1 MSGSTV
7 SGIPAKLLDAQVSFL
22 LAELT
27 GDRLSELL
35 AEDVAGLLGIAD
47 TLVLNDVVDAAAVK
61 QAGHELVAA
70 IFASPMVEALVPILA
85 EALYDLDASDEYD
98 LGDVVDREAVSTL
111 VSTFLSMRTL
121 HDRAMERMTESPLA
135 AAIATKFVQQI
146 VADFIAQNKQ
156 AAERIPGASSL
167 FSLGQSVAS
176 RAKSVSDKTL
186 GSFID
191 GATDKG
197 AQMALKRTNHAIR
210 ELLRD
215 PQMHAAAMELWDLHA
230 GEPISGLRT
239 YLTNT
244 ELRTL
249 AVLIA
254 DLVVSGREGPL
265 AQHIVDEC
273 VEVFFERY
281 GDQTLAA
288 LLTELGLTR
297 ELLTAHLQTIAAP
310 VVAAAL
316 ESGAIERVLRSRLEP
331 FFASDAV
338 AAILAGP

>member
-1 MSGSTV
+1 LTFR
-7 SGIPAKLLDAQVSFL
+7 LDGV
-22 LAELT
+22 T
-27 GDRLSELL
+27 
-35 AEDVAGLLGIAD
+35 AGYGD
-47 TLVLNDVVDAAAVK
+47 TLVLRDVVDVEEVK
-61 QAGHELVAA
+61 VAGHELVAA
-70 IFASPMVEALVPILA
+70 IGASPMVAALVPALA
-85 EALYDLDASDEYD
+85 DALYALEAGEEYD

-121 HDRAMERMTESPLA
+121 HERALERMTESPLA

-146 VADFIAQNKQ
+146 VTDFIASNKQ

-197 AQMALKRTNHAIR
+197 AQLALRRTNGAIR

-215 PQMHAAAMELWDLHA
+215 PQMHDAAMELWDLHA
-230 GEPISGLRT
+230 REPISGLRR
-239 YLTNT
+239 YLTDK

-254 DLVVSGREGPL
+254 ELVISGREGPF
-265 AQHIVDEC
+265 AQRVVDE
-273 VEVFFERY
+273 VIDVFFAQY
-281 GDQTLAA
+281 GDRTLGAILTQLGLTPD
-288 LLTELGLTR
+288 LLTE
-297 ELLTAHLQTIAAP
+297 HLQTFAPP
-310 VVAAAL
+310 VVAAAI
-316 ESGAIERVLRSRLEP
+316 ESGAAERLLRSRLEP
-331 FFASDAV
+331 FFASEAV
-338 AAILAGP
+338 AAILAG